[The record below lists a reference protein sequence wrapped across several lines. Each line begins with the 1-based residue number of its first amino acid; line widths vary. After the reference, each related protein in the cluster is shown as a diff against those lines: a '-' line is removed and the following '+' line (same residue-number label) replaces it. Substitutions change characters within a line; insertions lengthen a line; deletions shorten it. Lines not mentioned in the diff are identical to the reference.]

1 MPTEQQFRYGPTRV
15 RDVCLTAAALTLV
28 ATIGLKASSPADR
41 SPAAAQ
47 AAGPAPRSGEQ
58 IYRAACATCHGADGR
73 GNPQSHVGF
82 DTPLPDF
89 TDCSFA
95 TPEAEA
101 DWFAIVHAGGPVRAF
116 ARQMP
121 AFGGALTDDE
131 ILRVVG
137 FVRSYCGDRRWPPGD
152 LNLPRALVTE
162 KAFPEN
168 EALFVA
174 SASRT
179 GGTAIGTSVIYERR
193 IGSRTQWEAVLPVSL
208 QQTGEDGSWTQG
220 FGDAA
225 VALKHVVFHNAAQ
238 GSIVSLGGEVVLPTG
253 RPSTGAGKGTVI
265 FEPFVSVGQIVG
277 GSAFLQAQAGVELP
291 ADLTKAS
298 REAFFRVAAG
308 QTFFHGRFHREWSP
322 IVELVGAKTLAAS
335 SSTQWDVVPQVQ
347 VSLSRRH
354 HVLLSA
360 GLQVPIVQRTGRGNT
375 FRTYLLWDWFD
386 GGFFSGW

>member
-1 MPTEQQFRYGPTRV
+1 M
-15 RDVCLTAAALTLV
+15 LA
-28 ATIGLKASSPADR
+28 ATIGLKGAAAEASQGASLPSSPAT
-41 SPAAAQ
+41 
-47 AAGPAPRSGEQ
+47 RSGEQ
-58 IYRAACATCHGADGR
+58 IYRAACATCHGPDGR
-73 GNPQSHVGF
+73 GNPRSHVGF
-82 DTPLPDF
+82 DIPLPDF

-121 AFGGALTDDE
+121 AFGGALTDEE
-131 ILRVVG
+131 IRRVVG
-137 FVRSYCGDRRWPPGD
+137 FVRGMCGDKRWPPGD

-174 SASRT
+174 SAGRT
-179 GGTAIGTSVIYERR
+179 GGASINTSVIYERR
-193 IGSRTQWEAVLPVSL
+193 IGTRSQWEVVLPVSV
-208 QQTGEDGSWTQG
+208 QQSGEGGPWTQG

-225 VALKHVVFHNAAQ
+225 AAVKHVVFHDAGR

-253 RPSTGAGKGTVI
+253 RQSTGAGTGTVI
-265 FEPFVSVGQIVG
+265 FEPFVSIGQALGATGFI
-277 GSAFLQAQAGVELP
+277 QAQAGVELP
-291 ADLTKAS
+291 SDLTKAS
-298 REAFFRVAAG
+298 REVFLRIAAG
-308 QTFFHGRFHREWSP
+308 QTFFQGRFHREWSP
-322 IVELVGAKTLAAS
+322 MAELVGARTLSAGS
-335 SSTQWDVVPQVQ
+335 PSQWDIVPQLQ
-347 VSLSRRH
+347 LSLSRRH

-360 GLQVPIVQRTGRGNT
+360 GVQVPIVQRAGRGNT